1 MPFCIYCNSILG
13 SDRDHVIPKSWTG
26 NPSFA
31 ERYVVPCCKQCNG
44 LLGSAPVH
52 TVEERAAYLYERY
65 SHKYS
70 KELQTEDWTPIEL
83 KQMSK
88 TMKKFILAKQKERKD
103 INQKLVNL
111 RGLAGEWLSG

>member
-1 MPFCIYCNSILG
+1 MANH
-13 SDRDHVIPKSWTG
+13 RDHVVPKSWTG

-31 ERYVVPCCKQCNG
+31 ERYVVPCCQPCNT
-44 LLGSAPVH
+44 LLGNAAVH

-65 SHKYS
+65 SRKYRKQLS
-70 KELQTEDWTPIEL
+70 SEDWTPSEL

-103 INQKLVNL
+103 INQKLLNL
-111 RGLAGEWLSG
+111 RGLAGEWLSEW